1 MLSYLQNFEL
11 NTHAQIIF
19 PLLSNSSPLLYECI
33 RFIKTNYLVSMDE
46 QSDKSTHGTINSY
59 YFMTAIIGDVIL
71 NIVTKDAMLA
81 LFSFAFIFFWLRLN
95 TR

>member
-1 MLSYLQNFEL
+1 
-11 NTHAQIIF
+11 
-19 PLLSNSSPLLYECI
+19 
-33 RFIKTNYLVSMDE
+33 MDE
-46 QSDKSTHGTINSY
+46 QADKSTHGTINSY

-95 TR
+95 TRWEWYISTTLSTYIS